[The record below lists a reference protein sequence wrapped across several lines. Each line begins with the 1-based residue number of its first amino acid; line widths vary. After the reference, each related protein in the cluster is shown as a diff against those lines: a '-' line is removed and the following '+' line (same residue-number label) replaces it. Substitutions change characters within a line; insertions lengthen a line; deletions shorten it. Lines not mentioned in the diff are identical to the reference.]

1 MERKTISIKELKKRK
16 MLLVL
21 PLLALPFITLLFWS
35 MGGGKEVAPG
45 TEILEKR
52 KFNTA
57 LPGPE
62 FKEEIPLDK
71 LSYYQKA
78 AMDSLKRSELIKKD
92 PNYSSS
98 LLISDS
104 ISGWSREPGM
114 RSYARGNSGLN
125 TFSYQD
131 QNTKM
136 VYEKLEAL
144 QKAIKRPGL
153 AEKQDH
159 DMREFEHY
167 GSSPESED
175 MRKLEQLIS
184 VMGQPQGED
193 PELRQLGGM
202 LENILDIQHPARMEE
217 KLSKVSE
224 AKKEKS
230 LRVVRKD
237 GQNNLAAAPDHRGN
251 GQLDLQANS
260 FYSLEEADTTHQG
273 QNAIEAV
280 IHLTQSIVNGSL
292 VKLRLCNEVLIQG
305 VEIPRNS
312 FLFGTALLKAERLEI
327 KITNIKYGNSI
338 FPVELAVYDL
348 DGIEGIY
355 IPGAINRDV
364 AKASADRSIQTL
376 GVASLTDSW
385 GAQAAGMGIEAA
397 KSLLSKKVKL
407 IKVMLKAGYRVLLYD
422 KKQNNSN

>member
-1 MERKTISIKELKKRK
+1 MEKKTISIKELKNRK

-35 MGGGKEVAPG
+35 MGGGKVEALSG
-45 TEILEKR
+45 EIVEKR
-52 KFNTA
+52 KFNTI

-78 AMDSLKRSELIKKD
+78 AMDSVKRSEQIKKD
-92 PNYSSS
+92 PNYSNNFFKN
-98 LLISDS
+98 DS
-104 ISGWSREPGM
+104 ISGWLEESAM
-114 RSYARGNSGLN
+114 RSVTKGNMGLN
-125 TFSYQD
+125 ITSYQD
-131 QNTKM
+131 QNARK
-136 VYEKLEAL
+136 VYQKLQAL
-144 QKAIKRPGL
+144 QKAIESPNVR
-153 AEKQDH
+153 ANQDH

-167 GSSPESED
+167 GVSAESED
-175 MRKLEQLIS
+175 MKKLEQLIS

-202 LENILDIQHPARMEE
+202 LENILDIQHPARIEE
-217 KLSKVSE
+217 KLKKAAE
-224 AKKEKS
+224 NKKEKS
-230 LRVVRKD
+230 LRVVRKNGHNLTSLDD
-237 GQNNLAAAPDHRGN
+237 GRNDQTTVES
-251 GQLDLQANS
+251 NS
-260 FYSLEEADTTHQG
+260 FYSLQEIDTIHQG

-280 IHLTQSIVNGSL
+280 IHLTQNIVNGSL
-292 VKLRLCNEVLIQG
+292 VKLRLCSEVFIQG

-327 KITNIKYGNSI
+327 KITNIKHGNSI

-376 GVASLTDSW
+376 GVASLSESW

-397 KSLLSKKVKL
+397 KSLMSKKVKL
-407 IKVMLKAGYRVLLYD
+407 IKVMVKAGYRVLLYD
-422 KKQNNSN
+422 KKQNNSH

>member
-35 MGGGKEVAPG
+35 LGGGKEPTISAE
-45 TEILEKR
+45 TLEKR

-62 FKEEIPLDK
+62 FKEEMTLDK

-78 AMDSLKRSELIKKD
+78 AMDSLKRSEQMRKD
-92 PNYSSS
+92 PNYSST
-98 LLISDS
+98 LLIGDS
-104 ISGWSREPGM
+104 ISGWSKEPDM
-114 RSYARGNSGLN
+114 RSFARGKSGLN

-131 QNTKM
+131 QNTKK
-136 VYEKLEAL
+136 VYQKLQAL
-144 QKAIKRPGL
+144 QKAIEQPGVG
-153 AEKQDH
+153 EKQEH

-202 LENILDIQHPARMEE
+202 LENILDIQHPARMQE
-217 KLSKVSE
+217 KLNKASE
-224 AKKEKS
+224 GRKEKA
-230 LRVVRKD
+230 LRVVRKN
-237 GQNNLAAAPDHRGN
+237 GQNNLAAIDNHLGN
-251 GQLDLQANS
+251 EQMALQSNS
-260 FYSLEEADTTHQG
+260 FYSLQQVDTTHQG

-280 IHLTQSIVNGSL
+280 IHLTQSIVEGSL

-338 FPVELAVYDL
+338 FPVELVVYDL

-385 GAQAAGMGIEAA
+385 GAQVAGMGIEAA
-397 KSLLSKKVKL
+397 KSLMSKKVKL
-407 IKVMLKAGYRVLLYD
+407 IKVMVKAGYRVLLYD
-422 KKQNNSN
+422 KKQNNSH

>member
-21 PLLALPFITLLFWS
+21 LLLALPFITLLFWS
-35 MGGGKEVAPG
+35 LGGGKEPTISA
-45 TEILEKR
+45 EILEKR

-62 FKEEIPLDK
+62 FKEEITLDK

-78 AMDSLKRSELIKKD
+78 AMDSLKRSEQMRKD
-92 PNYSSS
+92 PNYSST
-98 LLISDS
+98 LLIGDS
-104 ISGWSREPGM
+104 ISGWSKGPEM
-114 RSYARGNSGLN
+114 RSFPRGKSGLN

-131 QNTKM
+131 QNTKK
-136 VYEKLEAL
+136 VYQKLQAL
-144 QKAIKRPGL
+144 QKAIEQPSVG
-153 AEKQDH
+153 EKQEH

-202 LENILDIQHPARMEE
+202 LENILDIQHPARMQE
-217 KLSKVSE
+217 KLNKASE
-224 AKKEKS
+224 GRKEKA
-230 LRVVRKD
+230 LRVVRKN
-237 GQNNLAAAPDHRGN
+237 GQNNLAAIDNYVGN
-251 GQLDLQANS
+251 EQMALQSNS
-260 FYSLEEADTTHQG
+260 FYSLQQVDTTHQG

-280 IHLTQSIVNGSL
+280 IHLTQSIVDGSL

-397 KSLLSKKVKL
+397 KSLMSKKVKL
-407 IKVMLKAGYRVLLYD
+407 IKVMVKAGYRVLLYD
-422 KKQNNSN
+422 KKQNNSH